1 MTNPAPTY
9 RIVCNGKQL
18 RDYQTAAHR
27 DAFIAAND
35 LTVVDQ
41 CRDSITFN
49 LFTVY
54 VEQSDRP
61 DATPDYRES
70 WEYHMDNARIQRRRE
85 LHAA

>member
-1 MTNPAPTY
+1 MNTPAPTY

-18 RDYQTAAHR
+18 RSYQTAADK
-27 DAFIAAND
+27 DAFISAND
-35 LTVVDQ
+35 LIVVDTA
-41 CRDSITFN
+41 RDSIEFN
-49 LFTVY
+49 LFAVY
-54 VEQSDRP
+54 VEATDRP